1 MQSLVSNN
9 SVQAQSIPHHS
20 SYAGFTPETM
30 NQATGLSALALN
42 YTKLCPQTSAHLIS
56 VNSQLFLLS
65 RNNHTVISVHT
76 DIHGK
81 GTGGSASVPCIGPGV
96 TGVTSYR
103 LHTNPAGLGFQN
115 PNHIILKVE
124 QHLKGKICVCF
135 MDLFQRDNWSKL
147 TRLPVQS

>member
-1 MQSLVSNN
+1 MLGLHQ
-9 SVQAQSIPHHS
+9 
-20 SYAGFTPETM
+20 TM
-30 NQATGLSALALN
+30 NQATGLSALALE

-76 DIHGK
+76 DIHRK

-124 QHLKGKICVCF
+124 HLKEKNLCF
-135 MDLFQRDNWSKL
+135 LHG
-147 TRLPVQS
+147 PVSER